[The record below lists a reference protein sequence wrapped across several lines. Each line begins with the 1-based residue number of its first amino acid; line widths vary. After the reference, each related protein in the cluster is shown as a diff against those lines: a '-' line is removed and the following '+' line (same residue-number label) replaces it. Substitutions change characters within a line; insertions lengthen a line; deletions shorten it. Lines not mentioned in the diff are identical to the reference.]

1 MFRFDLWEKRK
12 EEGEGGKREREQDW
26 EEGRMGG
33 RERDGR
39 KKIPRPRLRFTQPF
53 PSSSLTFR
61 HDSVL
66 RIYDASSSSI
76 ELGVHKSGLCMV
88 LISPQNVHV

>member
-33 RERDGR
+33 REKGW
-39 KKIPRPRLRFTQPF
+39 KKKNSKTKAEIHATLSLFQLNIQTRLCFEN
-53 PSSSLTFR
+53 
-61 HDSVL
+61 
-66 RIYDASSSSI
+66 I
-76 ELGVHKSGLCMV
+76 
-88 LISPQNVHV
+88 